1 VLLYVETNFI
11 LELAYVQETSSSCE
25 QILRW
30 AETGELEL
38 VVPLFSAI
46 EARMSWQSSVKRRN
60 RLLSDVRSELRQL
73 SRSRPLQDVTE
84 ESKAFVGSLIDS
96 AQADRERL
104 EETVSNLLKYATVI
118 PVTPDIVTGAL
129 SYETE
134 LGLSAQDATVY
145 ASVLRHLTTM
155 GENEVDRLFITT
167 NANDFAVPNIEDELA
182 RHNCKLLTRFDSAE
196 GYVRSRLGP
205 ATR

>member
-1 VLLYVETNFI
+1 VLLYAETNFI
-11 LELAYVQETSSSCE
+11 LELAYVQETSSCCE

-46 EARMSWQSSVKRRN
+46 EARMSWQGSVKRRN

-73 SRSRPLQDVTE
+73 SRSRPLQDVNE

-104 EETVSNLLKYATVI
+104 EATVSNILSSATLI
-118 PVTPDIVTGAL
+118 PVTPDIVTLAL

-145 ASVLRHLTTM
+145 ASVLQHLTSA
-155 GENEVDRLFITT
+155 GQELIDRLFVTT

-182 RHNCKLLTRFDSAE
+182 RHNCKLLTRFDAAE

-205 ATR
+205 TTS